1 MCGIAGFVKLK
12 QNHDQSLN
20 ILNSMS
26 LSLKHRGPDS
36 KGLWIDK
43 NDGVYLCHRR
53 LSIIDLSVNGH
64 QPMISGCKRFILTF
78 NGEIYNFKQLR
89 KILIKKNIGFIGTSD
104 TEVILN
110 CFTIYGIEKTL
121 SLLEGMFSIAVWDSK
136 EKVMFLIRDRLGE
149 KPLYYS
155 LLNGN
160 IVFSSELKAIRKF
173 YKEKLTISK
182 KAFDLFFYTG
192 FVPAPYSIF
201 EEINKLNPGQL
212 IIYKDGL
219 IKKKNYWSIKSTYID
234 SIKNRKKELEPKVD
248 KVHNLIKESVKN
260 CMIADVEVGC
270 FLSGGIDSSLMAAI
284 MQKNSMKKIK
294 TFTVGFKE
302 KEFDESNFARKI
314 SDFIGTDH
322 NQITLSLDDVMFKIE
337 GNISLFDE
345 PFGDSSMIPTQL
357 VSNFASESL
366 KVVISGDGGDEFFL
380 GYNRYIISEKLF
392 KLSKKI
398 NKKFIKFLF
407 NLYSMLPHNLV
418 EQISRPL
425 QKRFGIQAIN
435 QKIEKIFDV
444 LQSTNTQNFNM
455 NIIKCV
461 DLFDER
467 ERNYITDFFN
477 EDYAHSIVDTCQVN
491 DLSLYLPNDILCKVD
506 TTSMSNSLEV
516 RSPLLNHN
524 ILAESLSFST
534 HHNCTAKNSKI
545 ILKKILSNYLPKSFF
560 TRPKMGFALPME
572 RWLYSKKF
580 MDFAKESIEN
590 TDWESI
596 GFKDSK
602 YLNNFK
608 KKYPYNLPMRK
619 LWLFII
625 AGYWYK
631 NYYKTKNFYEK

>member
-136 EKVMFLIRDRLGE
+136 KKVMFLIRDRLGE

-234 SIKNRKKELEPKVD
+234 SIKNRKKEVEPKVD

-314 SDFIGTDH
+314 SDFIGTEH
-322 NQITLSLDDVMFKIE
+322 NQITLSLDDIMFKIE